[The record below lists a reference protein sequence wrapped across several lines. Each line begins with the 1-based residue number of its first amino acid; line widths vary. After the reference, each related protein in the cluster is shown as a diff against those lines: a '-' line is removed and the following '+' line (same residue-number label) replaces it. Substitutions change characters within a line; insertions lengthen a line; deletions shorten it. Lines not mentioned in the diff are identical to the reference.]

1 MIRSCTVR
9 KIWCAQWTDKRRKDG
24 WAEEGVKYQSIWRTS
39 GFEAKFSKNS
49 LMKNKMKKYMPKL

>member
-1 MIRSCTVR
+1 MMYSSRDMV
-9 KIWCAQWTDKRRKDG
+9 CAMDRQKKDG

-39 GFEAKFSKNS
+39 GFGAKFSKNS